1 MTNEETNKL
10 LNGILIALVFK
21 EKERNIQVKILKKA
35 GLNQTQILELL
46 GPSSTTLRTRKYRAK
61 KK

>member
-10 LNGILIALVFK
+10 LKGILMALVLK
-21 EKERNIQVKILKKA
+21 EKERGKQVKILKEA
-35 GLNQTQILELL
+35 GLNKTQILEVL